1 MIEKRGVR
9 MSNRALDFTKTV
21 YELCSQN
28 PEIAEIL
35 RECGFSEITRPGM
48 LHTAGRFMT
57 IPKGAKMK
65 GIDLEAV
72 KRAFAERGYAIA
84 EGGLT

>member
-1 MIEKRGVR
+1 MAEK
-9 MSNRALDFTKTV
+9 ALDFAKTV
-21 YELCSQN
+21 FELCSGD

-35 RECGFSEITRPGM
+35 KECGFSEITKPGM

-57 IPKGAKMK
+57 IPKGARMK

-72 KRAFAERGYAIA
+72 KGAFAERGYAIA

>member
-1 MIEKRGVR
+1 MPEKT
-9 MSNRALDFTKTV
+9 LDFAKTV
-21 YELCSQN
+21 HELCSEN

-35 RECGFSEITRPGM
+35 QECGFSEITKPGM

-72 KRAFAERGYAIA
+72 KKAFAERGYRVA